1 MYKLKKISVI
11 ISTYNRPKNV
21 IEIIK
26 LLNKQINISINV
38 EILICDSNSNGNLKL
53 LNFIKNYNYLNIK
66 YLNLKK
72 NHQAF
77 KRNQG
82 AKYARGTI

>member
-26 LLNKQINISINV
+26 LLNKQINIPINI

-53 LNFIKNYNYLNIK
+53 LNFIKNYNY
-66 YLNLKK
+66 
-72 NHQAF
+72 
-77 KRNQG
+77 
-82 AKYARGTI
+82 